1 MQLGALATYAP
12 TPPGRTK
19 TLARVVVCQIGG
31 GSRVGAPSKSVCL
44 GKPRI
49 GPRRW
54 RMGPRRR
61 NARAAQS
68 ARTLLSRRGARWWRT
83 RPRGGRRRWYAIAA
97 TTCPDT
103 REKSMD
109 RRSLCQRGDGGYI
122 NNASVNREGMVQT
135 SSVSSVSDAGSWPR
149 SISWTRSC
157 VSPSSCIASG
167 FSTSSSSSWRWLG
180 DRRILPP
187 PSSSLSE

>member
-49 GPRRW
+49 GQRRW

-97 TTCPDT
+97 ST
-103 REKSMD
+103 RPGTPLNKMD
-109 RRSLCQRGDGGYI
+109 RRSLCRRGDGG
-122 NNASVNREGMVQT
+122 NAMCQQRRSQ
-135 SSVSSVSDAGSWPR
+135 SDVER
-149 SISWTRSC
+149 VVR
-157 VSPSSCIASG
+157 V
-167 FSTSSSSSWRWLG
+167 
-180 DRRILPP
+180 RRRL
-187 PSSSLSE
+187 LAEKRLDALVRQAQLLHRARVLDE